1 MSNSTTK
8 IIKKSKNKSTTGT
21 GKNTALLGMPSNT
34 EPSYGNNKNI
44 NSPKSSLNQSIN
56 KTNNDINL
64 LELQSKTNE
73 LQSKLDKINSE
84 IEQEHFILMEE
95 TSQFNCDLT
104 EKGLE
109 ISALSSENKDLM
121 NQLKEIKTSLDDKMK
136 IGKIFLA
143 KMEQLKKMEAKLK
156 RDIEIKDKQI
166 ELAQKTQKIAI
177 KDYNRIK
184 KVSENNAEGKEET
197 LISELENLE
206 SIKLELENENKA
218 LRKIIKEHKLCPKKK
233 ANLKS
238 QLNVITNSYQ
248 FEVKKTN
255 MLDSDKISLEE
266 KKERI
271 KKENEEKK
279 RNKNVSYD
287 SIIRNQVLKEMKVK
301 KSAQNLVSAR
311 ASNHISNICN
321 TIGDQYKKQ
330 TGNIKNTNNSDY
342 KLKPNILFTEN
353 EQLQLASFIPTSYLN
368 EFKERFDA
376 IENQRY
382 ELADK
387 LKNSHNKHA
396 NKVNSVKIKLNYTEL
411 KKKEQKILSIDLNSN
426 LSKKNENISK
436 LKREINKITRE
447 YNTWNKLSK
456 MKSNENAKINK
467 YINEIKKKK
476 KGEIKENGESSKRS
490 YPVNKR
496 KEIQLEEQHNIN
508 LVYDMESQ

>member
-1 MSNSTTK
+1 M
-8 IIKKSKNKSTTGT
+8 
-21 GKNTALLGMPSNT
+21 
-34 EPSYGNNKNI
+34 
-44 NSPKSSLNQSIN
+44 Q
-56 KTNNDINL
+56 
-64 LELQSKTNE
+64 
-73 LQSKLDKINSE
+73 
-84 IEQEHFILMEE
+84 
-95 TSQFNCDLT
+95 
-104 EKGLE
+104 
-109 ISALSSENKDLM
+109 
-121 NQLKEIKTSLDDKMK
+121 
-136 IGKIFLA
+136 
-143 KMEQLKKMEAKLK
+143 
-156 RDIEIKDKQI
+156 KQ
-166 ELAQKTQKIAI
+166 KQKIAI

-330 TGNIKNTNNSDY
+330 TGN
-342 KLKPNILFTEN
+342 
-353 EQLQLASFIPTSYLN
+353 
-368 EFKERFDA
+368 R
-376 IENQRY
+376 
-382 ELADK
+382 
-387 LKNSHNKHA
+387 
-396 NKVNSVKIKLNYTEL
+396 
-411 KKKEQKILSIDLNSN
+411 
-426 LSKKNENISK
+426 
-436 LKREINKITRE
+436 
-447 YNTWNKLSK
+447 
-456 MKSNENAKINK
+456 
-467 YINEIKKKK
+467 
-476 KGEIKENGESSKRS
+476 
-490 YPVNKR
+490 
-496 KEIQLEEQHNIN
+496 
-508 LVYDMESQ
+508 

>member
-8 IIKKSKNKSTTGT
+8 ITKQSKNKSTTGT
-21 GKNTALLGMPSNT
+21 GKNTALLGIPNIT
-34 EPSYGNNKNI
+34 EPSYDNNTNI
-44 NSPKSSLNQSIN
+44 NSPKRLMNKSIN
-56 KTNNDINL
+56 STNNENNL
-64 LELQSKTNE
+64 IELKSKTNE
-73 LQSKLDKINSE
+73 LQSKLDKLNSE
-84 IEQEHFILMEE
+84 LEQEHFLLMEE
-95 TSQFNCDLT
+95 TSQYNCDLT
-104 EKGLE
+104 ERGLE

-136 IGKIFLA
+136 IGKIFIT

-156 RDIEIKDKQI
+156 KEIEIKDKQI
-166 ELAQKTQKIAI
+166 ELAQKAQNIAI

-184 KVSENNAEGKEET
+184 KVSEKNDEGREET

-206 SIKLELENENKA
+206 ANKLELENENKA

-255 MLDSDKISLEE
+255 ILDSNKINLEE

-279 RNKNVSYD
+279 RNKNTSYD
-287 SIIRNQVLKEMKVK
+287 AIIRNQVLKDMKAK
-301 KSAQNLVSAR
+301 KSAKNISIR

-330 TGNIKNTNNSDY
+330 SGDIKNINNSDY

-353 EQLQLASFIPTSYLN
+353 EQLQLASIIPPSYLN

-382 ELADK
+382 ELAYK
-387 LKNSHNKHA
+387 LKNTHNKHA
-396 NKVNSVKIKLNYTEL
+396 NKLNSVKIKLNYAEL

-436 LKREINKITRE
+436 LKKEINKITRE
-447 YNTWNKLSK
+447 YNTWNKISK
-456 MKSNENAKINK
+456 MKSIENVKINK

-476 KGEIKENGESSKRS
+476 KVEIKESGETSKRS
-490 YPVNKR
+490 YQINKR
-496 KEIQLEEQHNIN
+496 KEIQLEEQNNIN
-508 LVYDMESQ
+508 LVYDMEK